1 MDIRSST
8 KKATRKN
15 YTALVHFHGIGEQR
29 RYEEVSSL
37 FDELERYDQKVNP
50 SLIREIAFEAEEPR
64 ADLPRPVGYIRM
76 SYVGGKTDRQEYRF
90 YEAYYA
96 DLIAGGVPAG
106 DVFRWLL
113 SLVFKPV
120 MILRTPWRELPR
132 LRRATLLGGW
142 KQYAK
147 KAGDSSDAEY
157 RQLLEAYDKFQD
169 SEQFTEYRKGS
180 FQEYLAFLGRNYSK
194 DLIQPAKEWQRRFI
208 QVQRTI
214 LMLAIT
220 FLLTLGWLVI
230 GTIAYIWQIPAQIV
244 AFKSLGPLEIAI
256 RSGIGI
262 LLGVGILGAF
272 FGIRWFLRNYVG
284 DLHFWTTY
292 QETAQKNQKRRAILN
307 HCAEYLSHVLNDKY
321 CERVVLVGH
330 SMGTTVAHDTLLE
343 LAFRNRTLD
352 SRGIPKKILRLDK
365 INHFVTVASPI
376 DKVYYL
382 FETWTSASYRYNRV
396 VEAIRGDIGTFPFSD
411 KNGPRIHWINFWDR
425 ADVASS
431 PLYTPTNRQF
441 KTEQVV
447 DNYEVAGACF
457 PSPVTAHSNYFKN
470 ATVLQRLSDVFL
482 DDRYNF
488 VAEAKAGKKNAN
500 YLGQFIGKD
509 ARRHGFTNA
518 FQVFVLLL
526 PWLILFYGILFA
538 INPAFLSSTWSYI
551 PFIVYFIFIPVG
563 GYSDKLIRS
572 RKNREPGVNGG
583 GEQPSS

>member
-8 KKATRKN
+8 KKAIRKN

-37 FDELERYDQKVNP
+37 FDELDRYDQKANP
-50 SLIREIAFEAEEPR
+50 LLIRDIAFEVEEPR
-64 ADLPRPVGYIRM
+64 ANLPRPVGYIRM
-76 SYVGGKTDRQEYRF
+76 SYVGGQTDRQEYRF

-113 SLVFKPV
+113 SLSFQPV
-120 MILRTPWRELPR
+120 KILYTPWRELPR

-142 KQYAK
+142 KPHTK
-147 KAGDSSDAEY
+147 KAGDSPDAEY
-157 RQLLEAYDKFQD
+157 RQLLEAYDEFQD
-169 SEQFTEYRKGS
+169 AKQFTEYPTGS
-180 FQEYLAFLGRNYSK
+180 FQEFLAFLVKNYSK
-194 DLIQPAKEWQRRFI
+194 DLVQPAKQWQRRFI
-208 QVQRTI
+208 QVQRNI

-220 FLLTLGWLVI
+220 FLLTLGLLLL
-230 GTIAYIWQIPAQIV
+230 GTIALIWQIPAEIV
-244 AFKSLGPLEIAI
+244 PFKLTV
-256 RSGIGI
+256 
-262 LLGVGILGAF
+262 LLGIGILGAF
-272 FGIRWFLRNYVG
+272 LGIRWFLRNYVG
-284 DLHFWTTY
+284 DLYFWTTY

-330 SMGTTVAHDTLLE
+330 SMGTTVAHDAILE

-352 SRGIPKKILRLDK
+352 STGVPKKRFRLDK
-365 INHFVTVASPI
+365 IKHFVTVASPI

-382 FETWTSASYRYNRV
+382 FETWTSKSYRYNRV
-396 VEAIRGDIGTFPFSD
+396 VEANRGDIGTFPFSD

-431 PLYTPTNRQF
+431 PLYTPTNRKF
-441 KTEQVV
+441 KPEQVV
-447 DNYEVAGACF
+447 DNYEVAGTCF
-457 PSPVTAHSNYFKN
+457 PSPVTAHSEYFKN
-470 ATVLQRLSDVFL
+470 TTVLQRLSDVFL

-488 VAEAKAGKKNAN
+488 VTEAKAGKKNAN

-526 PWLILFYGILFA
+526 PWLILIHGIFFA
-538 INPAFLSSTWSYI
+538 LKPAFLSSIWSYI
-551 PFIVYFIFIPVG
+551 PFIVYLIFIPLG
-563 GYSDKLIRS
+563 GYRDKHLRS
-572 RKNREPGVNGG
+572 RKNREPGVNGRS
-583 GEQPSS
+583 EQPSSSG